1 MIKNYFSLDEDY
13 TNIIKNSLPKMKI
26 ININPISTGWTNIV
40 FEVSTDCGNYF
51 FRFPRDNFWI
61 RTIVKDYEFSK
72 FINGKT
78 DFNTVQLN
86 LLYDNGRPYSIHKK
100 IEGTVLADKMNDLSS
115 EEIKVIS
122 SEISKFMYQLHNVS
136 FKEDEI
142 FDIDNIG
149 LNLTDFL
156 DELLNLHV
164 SQEDKVFWKY
174 DEFKQKEHNTLV
186 HGDLNSS
193 NILLDE
199 NNHVTAII
207 DFGFGGFGNP
217 YFDIARIIGRCP
229 DTFKNEII
237 KSYESISNK
246 QLDYPVLND
255 EIKIWENIDNSYIN
269 YMRRIGIYK

>member
-100 IEGTVLADKMNDLSS
+100 IEGTVLADKMNDLSP

-237 KSYESISNK
+237 KSYESISNE